1 MPRVFFERVWAVPG
15 ACSRRRLSSV
25 LSASCSCAGRSARG
39 HPGTPTFS
47 ITSIVAVGH
56 SAALLLGVW
65 CRALGAGGRVCS
77 PGPPVL
83 LASQRGHPFR
93 ASVSMA
99 CWDDHSV
106 VVPAFW
112 DGSGSSGRAQGARPA
127 PVCRFH
133 SHFLVQTGVNLSL
146 KKGPVP
152 EMVAAPLPCLILG
165 TGSGAHNVSP
175 RH

>member
-1 MPRVFFERVWAVPG
+1 MLGGQHVATPAPRPSASPPSSLSG
-15 ACSRRRLSSV
+15 TARLS
-25 LSASCSCAGRSARG
+25 CSGCGG
-39 HPGTPTFS
+39 F
-47 ITSIVAVGH
+47 
-56 SAALLLGVW
+56 

-146 KKGPVP
+146 EKGPVP